1 MTRGPKGNG
10 SVTQL
15 PGGKWLVKIPVGK
28 YSNGSPRY
36 RHKTCATKAKARRWH
51 TSLLTQREN
60 QTLVAGPRQTLRQ
73 YASEVLL
80 NRNDRVADRTRDGYF
95 RNLRTHVFPAL
106 GSRPLSDI
114 KPQELERLFS
124 QIRQTR
130 SASTVNNVRTAVS
143 KVFSVAV
150 RHDLVLFNP
159 VARTQKAKR
168 GEYDKTQVCLPWNKE
183 EMRRALVA
191 AKGTPM
197 EAYLNVSL
205 GTGMRRGEVLG
216 LKWGDIDFE
225 HQTVSIERTIHR
237 ESILQLDGSR
247 ISTVKVAP
255 PKTASSRR
263 VNQLARPILDILR
276 RHELEQEMAR
286 QIAGA
291 VWQDQ
296 DYVFTNDHGGPLD
309 ESNFY
314 KRYVRF
320 LKKHGLRH
328 IRIHDQRHTFATILI
343 EEDGGQLAAVSKALG
358 HSSIA
363 ITMDL
368 YANTALVETQ
378 ATSRMSEIMF
388 PEWGKVTPIK
398 VPEPGKVGSIAPGSR
413 RAN

>member
-1 MTRGPKGNG
+1 MTRGLKGNG
-10 SVTQL
+10 SIIAL
-15 PGGKWLVKIPVGK
+15 PSGKWLVKIPLG
-28 YSNGSPRY
+28 SNPNGTTRY
-36 RHKTCATKAKARRWH
+36 RTKTCVTKSEARRWH
-51 TSLLTQREN
+51 TSLLAQREN

-73 YASEVLL
+73 YATEVLL
-80 NRNDRVADRTRDGYF
+80 NSNDRVADRTRDGYF
-95 RNLRTHVFPAL
+95 RNLRTHVFPVL
-106 GSRPLSDI
+106 GSRPLSDV
-114 KPQELERLFS
+114 KPQELERIFS
-124 QIRQTR
+124 QIRRTH
-130 SASTVNNVRTAVS
+130 SASTVNNVRTALS
-143 KVFSVAV
+143 KVFSVAM

-183 EMRRALVA
+183 EMRQVLAA

-216 LKWGDIDFE
+216 LRWGDIDFE

-237 ESILQLDGSR
+237 ECILQSDGSR

-263 VNQLARPILDILR
+263 VNQLANPILDILR

-286 QIAGA
+286 QMAGA
-291 VWQDQ
+291 FWQDQ
-296 DYVFTNDHGGPLD
+296 AYVFTNDHGGPLD

-320 LKKHGLRH
+320 LKKNGLRQ

-343 EEDGGQLAAVSKALG
+343 EEDSGQLAAVSKALG
-358 HSSIA
+358 HSSIG

-368 YANTALVETQ
+368 YASTARVETQ

-388 PEWGKVTPIK
+388 PEWGKVTPIS
-398 VPEPGKVGSIAPGSR
+398 VAAPGKVGSIAPGRR